1 MGRTLYPM
9 PAPDV
14 EAQIAEVQAALT
26 SRCDDLGA
34 IVTDTIWREVP
45 FYPESG
51 RVSRAELEEACTANL
66 RFIFD
71 GLDSRAALDTRVA
84 TTTGVDA
91 ATAGVPL
98 SVVLEVYRI
107 GCRLAWEEI
116 VTVAAARPD
125 IGREALIRAT
135 ARVWMAPDVL
145 THTTEGAYREEA
157 IRKVLAEETERAAL
171 VEALIEGRIAAQGSL
186 WEVAALLRIP
196 ARGPYVVV
204 AAECAAIGRS
214 ALPGIESRLASQ
226 DIASAWRL
234 LPDVQLGLVHVE
246 NDRKLAALNTTLS
259 RLAAKRIGVS
269 SRFDDLT
276 HIPDAVNYARIAL
289 SAERHD
295 GSLLAVFDA
304 DPLSIAAVSAPRI
317 MKRISSSVLSGFDD
331 LDEREREILYSTFR
345 AWVAADGSINAVAE
359 QLFCHP
365 NTVRHRLKRI
375 EERTGMSISR
385 PRELAELFLAFEVN
399 LHMP

>member
-1 MGRTLYPM
+1 M

-14 EAQIAEVQAALT
+14 EAQITQVKAELS

-45 FYPESG
+45 FYSQSG
-51 RVSRAELEEACTANL
+51 RVTRAELEAACMANL
-66 RFIFD
+66 QLIFD
-71 GLDSRAALDTRVA
+71 GLDSHAAHDTRVA

-91 ATAGVPL
+91 AAAGVPL
-98 SVVLEVYRI
+98 PVVLDVYRI
-107 GCRLAWEEI
+107 GCRLVWEEI

-125 IGREALIRAT
+125 IGKEALIRAT
-135 ARVWMAPDVL
+135 ARVWLAQDVL
-145 THTTEGAYREEA
+145 SHTTEAGYRDEA
-157 IRKVLAEETERAAL
+157 TRKVLAEEAERAAL

-204 AAECAAIGRS
+204 AAECASIGRS
-214 ALPGIESRLASQ
+214 ALPGIESRLSSQ

-246 NDRKLAALNTTLS
+246 NDGKLAALNKTLS

-276 HIPDAVNYARIAL
+276 HVPDAVNYARIAL

-331 LDEREREILYSTFR
+331 LDERERETLFSTFR
-345 AWVAADGSINAVAE
+345 AWVAADGSINTAAE

-375 EERTGMSISR
+375 QERTGMSINR
-385 PRELAELFLAFEVN
+385 PRELAELCLAFEVD
-399 LHMP
+399 LHMR

>member
-1 MGRTLYPM
+1 M

-14 EAQIAEVQAALT
+14 EAQIAEVQTALI

-34 IVTDTIWREVP
+34 IVADTVWREVP

-51 RVSRAELEEACTANL
+51 RVTRAELEVVCAANL
-66 RFIFD
+66 RFIFE
-71 GLDSRAALDTRVA
+71 GLDSRAALDTNVA
-84 TTTGVDA
+84 TTTGIDA
-91 ATAGVPL
+91 AAAGVPL
-98 SVVLEVYRI
+98 PVVLDVYRI

-125 IGREALIRAT
+125 ICREALIRAT
-135 ARVWMAPDVL
+135 ARVWMAQDVL
-145 THTTEGAYREEA
+145 IHTTESGYRDEA
-157 IRKVLAEETERAAL
+157 TRKVLAEEAERAAL

-186 WEVAALLRIP
+186 WEVAAMLRLP

-226 DIASAWRL
+226 EIPSAWRL

-246 NDRKLAALNTTLS
+246 NEAKLGMLNKTLS

-269 SRFDDLT
+269 SRFDDLA
-276 HIPDAVNYARIAL
+276 HVPDAVNYARIAL

-317 MKRISSSVLSGFDD
+317 MKRLSSSVLSGFTD

-345 AWVAADGSINAVAE
+345 AWVAADGSINAAAE

-375 EERTGMSISR
+375 QDRTGMSINR
-385 PRELAELFLAFEVN
+385 PRELAELCLAFEVN
-399 LHMP
+399 LHMR